1 MRVILFKLKK
11 IRETFMSRV
20 ITLISI
26 MIFIVACGGG
36 GSSSPSS
43 APGSPGSS
51 GAAQGYQV
59 QEKIQ
64 AVD

>member
-1 MRVILFKLKK
+1 MLKK
-11 IRETFMSRV
+11 VYLTISLLIL
-20 ITLISI
+20 IT
-26 MIFIVACGGG
+26 ACGGSG
-36 GSSSPSS
+36 DSSSAAGSSGSSGSS
-43 APGSPGSS
+43 ASG

>member
-1 MRVILFKLKK
+1 MKKCFVLIL
-11 IRETFMSRV
+11 
-20 ITLISI
+20 TLSI
-26 MIFIVACGGG
+26 FFSCGGG
-36 GSSSPSS
+36 GSSSPGNEEWS
-43 APGSPGSS
+43 PGSPGSG